1 VNLDPHHPFRP
12 WSSSYHDYHPSSLYK
27 VNSHGLFEIPTFFV
41 GFSWPSEEDFV
52 FMFGHSFGKSR
63 PLVASEC
70 VCHLF
75 VFACH
80 VDGKISQPNQ
90 SDKKGPPLDLGRLVY
105 KR

>member
-1 VNLDPHHPFRP
+1 M
-12 WSSSYHDYHPSSLYK
+12 SSYHDYHPSSLYK

-41 GFSWPSEEDFV
+41 GFSWPSEED
-52 FMFGHSFGKSR
+52 GHSFGKSR

-70 VCHLF
+70 VSHLF

-80 VDGKISQPNQ
+80 VDGRISQPNQ
-90 SDKKGPPLDLGRLVY
+90 SDKKGPPLDIGSLVY